1 VKVEENQT
9 VVIAMFIATSLLGIV
24 NLFGAYILSNISKKQ
39 DEVSRNLKD
48 LNDAVLGRYI
58 QRADVEKIEADL
70 YQVIHKMRG
79 HMQAVRSDIDVLMAL
94 NGRQSAQPL
103 VRREGDGP

>member
-1 VKVEENQT
+1 MEENQS
-9 VVIAMFIATSLLGIV
+9 VVIAMFIATSLLGLV

-58 QRADVEKIEADL
+58 QRADVEKIESEL
-70 YQVIHKMRG
+70 YQVIHKVRSQ
-79 HMQAVRSDIDVLMAL
+79 MQAVRSDLDVLLAL
-94 NGRQSAQPL
+94 NGRQPAQPL
-103 VRREGDGP
+103 VRRENDT